1 MLGIAHHCMYYKV
14 STAGRWAGIYDVT
27 LCKIYNNGI
36 TLRTCRTYGEVPPVS
51 LNSPGATRLAPSI
64 QEGGRGARGRKG
76 GAEGVEGVR
85 GSREARG
92 GAAIRGGAA
101 LQHESACTRIK
112 KKVARGSG
120 TRLQGSRAEQTS
132 PNQSLSGPT
141 YIYICIRGAKHGRTV
156 PLYTPT
162 PRAQVPGAI
171 VLTRS
176 RSRDLS
182 PEME

>member
-1 MLGIAHHCMYYKV
+1 MLGIARLCTYYKV

-92 GAAIRGGAA
+92 GAAIRGGEA
-101 LQHESACTRIK
+101 LQCESACTRIK

-141 YIYICIRGAKHGRTV
+141 YIYMHTRRQTWAYGA
-156 PLYTPT
+156 PLYSNAARAG
-162 PRAQVPGAI
+162 PRCYSTNKI
-171 VLTRS
+171 
-176 RSRDLS
+176 
-182 PEME
+182 

>member
-1 MLGIAHHCMYYKV
+1 MLGIARHCMYYKV

-92 GAAIRGGAA
+92 GAAIRGGRPSSMS
-101 LQHESACTRIK
+101 QHAHVLK
-112 KKVARGSG
+112 KKWPGGAERACRGP
-120 TRLQGSRAEQTS
+120 E
-132 PNQSLSGPT
+132 
-141 YIYICIRGAKHGRTV
+141 
-156 PLYTPT
+156 
-162 PRAQVPGAI
+162 
-171 VLTRS
+171 RS
-176 RSRDLS
+176 RRPQISH
-182 PEME
+182 